1 MGSQPRSGAFTSNC
15 CSSEKNDDPYPYI
28 YVNTDGSAR
37 ELRAS
42 ERKYLETTFRPT
54 DSGRPYV
61 KSRYEQKNG
70 WGEIRGFLLRSAL
83 PAEVRMEERLPP
95 IRARKRDARSGSC
108 NSPRAMPR
116 GLRMKTIARGGRG
129 DDGLA
134 QHQGPK
140 PILGVDS
147 IGPTQVVSSYKAES
161 GSRYGLHAV
170 VKLELLTLR
179 FDMQPNCCLI

>member
-1 MGSQPRSGAFTSNC
+1 MTTSVIVAALIAGAGFLVWILLRRHKKVQQRAAWARSRGPELLQSIVAPSK
-15 CSSEKNDDPYPYI
+15 KNDDPYPYI

-83 PAEVRMEERLPP
+83 PAEVRVEDAPTADPGEEEGRTERFLQFPKSHAAWAENEDDS
-95 IRARKRDARSGSC
+95 ARRS
-108 NSPRAMPR
+108 R
-116 GLRMKTIARGGRG
+116 G
-129 DDGLA
+129 
-134 QHQGPK
+134 
-140 PILGVDS
+140 
-147 IGPTQVVSSYKAES
+147 
-161 GSRYGLHAV
+161 
-170 VKLELLTLR
+170 
-179 FDMQPNCCLI
+179 